1 MTTRSSAFTRLRAW
15 LHDGWISVGI
25 ALLLFLVLE
34 FSYRALQ
41 RTRHEAD
48 GEVERVVTPGHPYY
62 GQAWYAQLKPGLDA
76 RKNHPDP
83 YRAYWPGPVTSR
95 YVNIDTAGRRWTPQP
110 VADTGAAVRVL
121 MLGGST
127 MWGFT
132 ARDSFTIPALT
143 AARLAAHGVRNAHVD
158 NLAQAAF
165 NTTQEASTLMLEVA
179 RGRVPDVV
187 VLLDG
192 FNDIAT
198 GLSYR
203 DPGHTYG
210 EKNTAR
216 LVELGR
222 REFWEELT
230 GLGGHSNLIAGLR
243 AKLSRAP
250 AEAERSPANIPH
262 ICGATGRY
270 YAGIAKE
277 VEGIGRIHD
286 FPVIYFQQPVHSA
299 SDKAPSAWER
309 SLPKRRG
316 MRECGDSIDAA
327 MADRAGKTYFSL
339 RGIFD
344 ADTGTVFVDENAH
357 LTEAANGKVAERIAS
372 VVAPLLQAR
381 LAVRSGKLPVGSRHD
396 ASSNSVH

>member
-1 MTTRSSAFTRLRAW
+1 MRAW
-15 LHDGWISVGI
+15 LHDGWIAVGI
-25 ALLLFLVLE
+25 ALLLFPVLE

-41 RTRHEAD
+41 HTRHEPE

-83 YRAYWPGPVTSR
+83 YRGYWPGPVTSR
-95 YVNIDTAGRRWTPQP
+95 YVNIDTSGARRTPQSVP
-110 VADTGAAVRVL
+110 DTSGALRVL

-143 AARLAAHGVRNAHVD
+143 AQRLAAHGVRNAHVD
-158 NLAQAAF
+158 NRAQAAF

-198 GLSYR
+198 ALSYR

-210 EKNTAR
+210 EKNTVR
-216 LVELGR
+216 LVDLGR
-222 REFWEELT
+222 RGFWEELI
-230 GLGGHSNLIAGLR
+230 GLGRHSHLIAGLR
-243 AKLSRAP
+243 AKLARTP
-250 AEAERSPANIPH
+250 AEADRPPPNVAR
-262 ICGATGRY
+262 ICGATARY

-286 FPVIYFQQPVHSA
+286 FPVIYFQQPVFAA

-309 SLPKRRG
+309 SLPKRPG

-344 ADTGTVFVDENAH
+344 ADTASVFVDENAH
-357 LTEAANGKVAERIAS
+357 LTESANGEVAERIAR

-381 LAVRSGKLPVGSRHD
+381 HAVRTPKLP
-396 ASSNSVH
+396 ANSVH